1 MKYWLL
7 CAGVAALVPVLD
19 QLTKYFVRTFLQ
31 VGESVSVWGNF
42 FRIHYILNDGMA
54 FGSFDGARWV
64 FMIFTPI
71 ALAAI
76 VYYLVRYRKN
86 LSALSAVSLSMVFG
100 GGFSNMIDRIFF
112 IHLDPTS
119 KGLFDGRVVDFLDF
133 NISVGGH
140 RLWNA
145 VFNVADAFVV
155 VGVLLFLLDFILKEA
170 RSSKKKKEEAKIL
183 QEGPE
188 KFSAAESA
196 EAGNPTE
203 AEGPAEAES
212 PEKAENPTE
221 AESAEESRSFD
232 ESVPETKNVE
242 ERHDRT

>member
-1 MKYWLL
+1 
-7 CAGVAALVPVLD
+7 
-19 QLTKYFVRTFLQ
+19 
-31 VGESVSVWGNF
+31 
-42 FRIHYILNDGMA
+42 
-54 FGSFDGARWV
+54 
-64 FMIFTPI
+64 MIFTPI

-145 VFNVADAFVV
+145 FVV

-196 EAGNPTE
+196 EAGNP
-203 AEGPAEAES
+203 
-212 PEKAENPTE
+212 EKTENPAE

>member
-1 MKYWLL
+1 
-7 CAGVAALVPVLD
+7 
-19 QLTKYFVRTFLQ
+19 
-31 VGESVSVWGNF
+31 
-42 FRIHYILNDGMA
+42 
-54 FGSFDGARWV
+54 
-64 FMIFTPI
+64 
-71 ALAAI
+71 
-76 VYYLVRYRKN
+76 
-86 LSALSAVSLSMVFG
+86 
-100 GGFSNMIDRIFF
+100 MIDRIFF

-133 NISVGGH
+133 NISVSGH

-196 EAGNPTE
+196 EAGNP
-203 AEGPAEAES
+203 
-212 PEKAENPTE
+212 EKT
-221 AESAEESRSFD
+221 ESAEESRSFD

>member
-1 MKYWLL
+1 
-7 CAGVAALVPVLD
+7 
-19 QLTKYFVRTFLQ
+19 
-31 VGESVSVWGNF
+31 
-42 FRIHYILNDGMA
+42 
-54 FGSFDGARWV
+54 
-64 FMIFTPI
+64 
-71 ALAAI
+71 
-76 VYYLVRYRKN
+76 
-86 LSALSAVSLSMVFG
+86 
-100 GGFSNMIDRIFF
+100 MIDRIFF

-196 EAGNPTE
+196 EAGNPEKTE
-203 AEGPAEAES
+203 NPAEAES